1 MRLYEGL
8 CAQTQGLIHA
18 TGQYMDHCF
27 LPQGYALPARELE
40 LMDAYESPCNM
51 ETLFW
56 GRTDP
61 ITGNLEPKMVIVV
74 LAPWTFKSGHLVE
87 FHHGAPVRPRPNTCY
102 TDAHKFSR
110 RTRGESPS
118 RLLRAGFPA
127 RCGRRCVMQSH
138 SICLHSNG
146 FSQLLRTCVQL
157 DIHYWVVTNYNEFT
171 FGSFSEREWRAADG
185 TFEVP

>member
-1 MRLYEGL
+1 
-8 CAQTQGLIHA
+8 
-18 TGQYMDHCF
+18 MDHCF
-27 LPQGYALPARELE
+27 LLQGYALPSREFE
-40 LMDAYESPCNM
+40 LMDALGESPCNM

-61 ITGNLEPKMVIVV
+61 ISGNLEPKMVIVV
-74 LAPWTFKSGHLVE
+74 LAPWTSKSGHLVE
-87 FHHGAPVRPRPNTCY
+87 FHHGAPVRPRLNTCC

-118 RLLRAGFPA
+118 RPLRFPA
-127 RCGRRCVMQSH
+127 HCGQRCVMRPH

-157 DIHYWVVTNYNEFT
+157 YNHNWVITNYNEFT
-171 FGSFSEREWRAADG
+171 SGSFSEREWQAANG